1 MGSVNG
7 SVELHG
13 PPALAQRRGP
23 AAPPPDVR
31 RVGVA
36 AFPGRDT
43 CLPSTINSPQ
53 AYAQAVRFC
62 CFDERANL
70 RHLVRGTSA
79 TAPGPG
85 NAPPR
90 HPGHGRP
97 EWKPCGWKSSTIGL
111 LVPLGGERDVASL
124 AEEAGKRTK
133 AGAVFNEGDVL
144 RPKLATVKL
153 LAQPS
158 EQSDAVAT
166 LAKGDEVIFLGK
178 EQDGFVNVE
187 SAKGGGWVK
196 KVLVGR

>member
-13 PPALAQRRGP
+13 PPPLAQRRGP

-70 RHLVRGTSA
+70 RHPVRGTSA

-85 NAPPR
+85 NALPR
-90 HPGHGRP
+90 HPGHGPAGVETLQVEVLCDRITGPTGRGWQGLWSHRRSSSRGRAFSIAWRSVSGACAPDTAVRRLKIKQGTPSMSACRASRSAPSTSSRP
-97 EWKPCGWKSSTIGL
+97 SS
-111 LVPLGGERDVASL
+111 
-124 AEEAGKRTK
+124 EAM
-133 AGAVFNEGDVL
+133 
-144 RPKLATVKL
+144 
-153 LAQPS
+153 
-158 EQSDAVAT
+158 
-166 LAKGDEVIFLGK
+166 
-178 EQDGFVNVE
+178 
-187 SAKGGGWVK
+187 
-196 KVLVGR
+196 